1 MGMVHL
7 HAHSYYSLL
16 DGLQP
21 ADEMGKTVAARGM
34 NAVALTDHGYMGG
47 IPEFVKGCR
56 TANVKPIIGN
66 ETYLAFGDAKTK
78 SDFMPE
84 NGVAEKAVN
93 NGHFLLL
100 AKNEEGYKNLMKLTK
115 YSYEDGFYRYPRIDL
130 DTFKQHAKGLIAT
143 STCISSQC
151 FKYWHWGEHAKI
163 DRWCDEVREAVGDDS
178 FFLELQHN
186 NVEKQYGYNQYLID
200 LSKRKN
206 IPLVLTAD
214 AHHQNQDQY
223 KLRSYVMCVSMHKT
237 PDTMPYE
244 VQDHNAWMYD
254 AEFAK
259 TLCDDWQLPYEAIT
273 NTQHVADLVDGD
285 YFERVT
291 RAPNLQL
298 EGMTPEGTSLMLL
311 KKAKAG
317 LISRLGVKSW
327 TDVPKAYKDRIKY
340 EFQVIDEARYSSYF
354 LVVQDYVSLAK
365 GMGIPV
371 GPARGSGGGSLISWS
386 LGITAK
392 HLDPVK
398 HGLLFERFLN
408 PGRVR
413 ITLDYSEDIKELENA

>member
-21 ADEMGKTVAARGM
+21 ADQMGKTVASRGM

-56 TANVKPIIGN
+56 AANVKPIIGN
-66 ETYLAFGDAKTK
+66 ETYLAFNDAKTK
-78 SDFMPE
+78 SDFMPD

-115 YSYEDGFYRYPRIDL
+115 YSYEEGFYRYPRIDL
-130 DTFKQHAKGLIAT
+130 ERFKQHAKGLIAT

-151 FKYWHWGEHAKI
+151 FKYWHWGEHTKI

-244 VQDHNAWMYD
+244 IQDHNAWMYD
-254 AEFAK
+254 EEFAK

-291 RAPNLQL
+291 KAPNLQL

-317 LISRLGVKSW
+317 LISRLGVSSW
-327 TDVPKAYKDRIKY
+327 NEVPKAYKDRIKY

-413 ITLDYSEDIKELENA
+413 ISLDFSEDMKELNA